1 MVGGILYYTDNQVMK
16 DACTIKVAESYITKK
31 HYPYNVV
38 LFASDRSSI
47 LIVHY
52 DPDLMDRVLFMR
64 VSMGMK
70 NYYDPENHSTVP
82 TIVAGIY
89 SRPVDSELASY
100 LLSNGFIQI
109 SITRLLDNYRLGYL
123 DPVSLDS
130 NLDISHGYVTRSL
143 VNTLDLTSMSLPV
156 RVMKS
161 RDFSDE
167 ELILMED
174 KIPQR
179 VTFYDLLKDDEFHDV
194 YFIRDKTS
202 LPYDSMIFN
211 W

>member
-1 MVGGILYYTDNQVMK
+1 MVGPLIYYTANQVMK
-16 DACTIKVAESYITKK
+16 NACTIKVAESYITKK
-31 HYPYNVV
+31 HYSYNVIS
-38 LFASDRSSI
+38 FASDKSPV
-47 LIVHY
+47 LMVYY
-52 DPDLMDRVLFMR
+52 DPDLMDRVLFLR
-64 VSMGMK
+64 VSMRLN
-70 NYYDPENHSTVP
+70 NYYDEKGFSTP